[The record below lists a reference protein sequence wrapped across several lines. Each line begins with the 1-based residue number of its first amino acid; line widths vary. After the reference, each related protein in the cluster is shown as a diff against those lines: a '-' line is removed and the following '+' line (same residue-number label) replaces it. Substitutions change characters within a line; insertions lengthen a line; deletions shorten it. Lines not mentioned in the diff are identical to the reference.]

1 MTDFFREVNEDV
13 RRDRAIDFFRR
24 YQTTILVVALVILVA
39 AGGWRWWQGERNWG
53 DAINPVLI
61 GRLAGRQVLSAGW
74 NLSGRPVYSV
84 VGSVLD
90 NASEPC
96 LVIWGSGFMHRDGR
110 MAVAPSHVCAV
121 RGPLTRRKLQDQ
133 GLVCPEAYGDPAL
146 LYAGLISC
154 VKTGGGRIGIVPHF
168 TDQSSLLLESL
179 AQRLGLH
186 VVNIR
191 GNVDAVMHEIAS
203 CDWIASSSLH
213 GIVIA
218 DSLGIPNVWVK
229 LSGNVMGGN
238 FKFHDYFGG
247 VGRPMTEP
255 LQLVETTTLQ
265 QMQDHVFDAS
275 ISFDR
280 EALLA
285 ACPFRA

>member
-1 MTDFFREVNEDV
+1 MGEAPMDEARE
-13 RRDRAIDFFRR
+13 A
-24 YQTTILVVALVILVA
+24 TILA
-39 AGGWRWWQGERNWG
+39 RWWQGERNWG
-53 DAINPVLI
+53 DAVNPVLI
-61 GRLAGRQVLSAGW
+61 ERLSGRQVQSAGW

-90 NASEPC
+90 NAAEPC
-96 LVIWGSGFMHRDGR
+96 LVIWGSGFMHREGQ
-110 MAVAPSHVCAV
+110 MAVAPSDVRAV
-121 RGPLTRRKLQDQ
+121 RGPLTRRKLKDQ
-133 GLVCPEAYGDPAL
+133 GVDCPEVYGDPAL
-146 LYAGLISC
+146 LYAGLIDC
-154 VKTGGGRIGIVPHF
+154 RKKGGRVGIVPHF
-168 TDQSSLLLESL
+168 TDQSSRLLERL
-179 AQRLGLH
+179 APRLGLH

-191 GNVDAVMHEIAS
+191 GDVDAVVHEIAS

-247 VGRPMTEP
+247 VGRPLAEP
-255 LQLVETTTLQ
+255 LELLETTSLQ
-265 QMQDHVFDAS
+265 QMQDRVFDGA

-280 EALLA
+280 EQLLG